1 MALNNGKG
9 KVCFLGSRFTE
20 QKFEFMIQNLAA
32 SELDLE
38 VKLIALCA

>member
-1 MALNNGKG
+1 MALNNRKG
-9 KVCFLGSRFTE
+9 KVCFFGRGFTK